1 MSLRIPFIML
11 VSYLLTSFNVT
22 ATEQADQK
30 LATATFSGGC
40 FWCMEQPF
48 DLLPGVI
55 KTIPGY
61 TGGNTKN
68 PTYKEVSSGTTGHV
82 EAMQIIYS
90 PSMISY
96 EKLLEVFWRNIDPT
110 EGNGQ
115 FCDKGNQYRA
125 GIFYHN
131 EEQKRLAEQSKA
143 LLEKNKPFTG
153 SIMTFITA
161 ATDFYPAED
170 KHQNFSRKNP
180 LTYKF
185 YRFTCGRDK
194 RLNELWGK
202 S

>member
-1 MSLRIPFIML
+1 MSIRIAFILL

-22 ATEQADQK
+22 ASEQADK
-30 LATATFSGGC
+30 KFATATFFGGC
-40 FWCMEQPF
+40 FWCMQEPF
-48 DLLPGVI
+48 DLFPCVI
-55 KTIPGY
+55 KTMPGY

-90 PSMISY
+90 LNIISY
-96 EKLLEVFWRNIDPT
+96 EKLLEVFLHNIDPA

-115 FCDKGNQYRA
+115 FCDTGNQYRA

-131 EEQKRLAEQSKA
+131 EEQKRLAEQSRA

-153 SIMTFITA
+153 SILTFITA
-161 ATDFYPAED
+161 TTDFYPAKEM
-170 KHQNFSRKNP
+170 HQNFSRKYP

-185 YRFTCGRDK
+185 YRFTRGRDK
-194 RLNELWGK
+194 RLYELRVK

>member
-1 MSLRIPFIML
+1 ML
-11 VSYLLTSFNVT
+11 VLCLLTSFNVT
-22 ATEQADQK
+22 ATEQANQE

-48 DLLPGVI
+48 DLLSGVI

-68 PTYKEVSSGTTGHV
+68 PTYDEVSGGTTGHV
-82 EAMQIIYS
+82 EAMQIVYV
-90 PSMISY
+90 PTMISY
-96 EKLLEVFWRNIDPT
+96 EKLLEIFWHNIDP
-110 EGNGQ
+110 EDGNGQ

-131 EEQKRLAEQSKA
+131 EDQKRLAEQSKI
-143 LLEKNKPFTG
+143 LLEKNKKFTG
-153 SIMTFITA
+153 SVMTFIA
-161 ATDFYPAED
+161 AAKEFYPAED
-170 KHQNFSRKNP
+170 YHQHYYRKNP

-202 S
+202 SE